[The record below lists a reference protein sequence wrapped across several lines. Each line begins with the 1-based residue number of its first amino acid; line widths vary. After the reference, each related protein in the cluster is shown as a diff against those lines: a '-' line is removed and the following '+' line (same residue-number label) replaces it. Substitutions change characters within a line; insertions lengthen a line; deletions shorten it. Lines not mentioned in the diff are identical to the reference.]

1 MTERVYFRREYASR
15 FYGWVPFAISTILV
29 EIPYIL
35 FLCALY
41 MFCLYWTAGLS
52 NTSEACGYYY
62 LMLVLFIFWAVSI
75 GFVLGGLTENPYVAA
90 ILDPLVITTVIIFA
104 GMAQT
109 EAALPR
115 FWSSWMY
122 WLGKL

>member
-41 MFCLYWTAGLS
+41 MFCSYWTVGLS
-52 NTSEACGYYY
+52 NTPEACGYYY
-62 LMLVLFIFWAVSI
+62 LMLVLFIFWAVSL

-109 EAALPR
+109 EASLPR

-122 WLGKL
+122 WLGK